1 MSQSIPLQEEPL
13 TTGTK
18 AGIGVGSAL
27 GALVLMGL
35 AVFIYKKLKREGS
48 ALTEH
53 ELAAKSR
60 IRTSEIEPGTPP
72 AGRDA
77 RLNARDRI
85 VANMKTE
92 MSGRKS
98 GRDDARRT
106 SEDRLP
112 LRYSG

>member
-1 MSQSIPLQEEPL
+1 MSQSSPTQENPL
-13 TTGTK
+13 TTGAK
-18 AGIGVGSAL
+18 AGIGVGTAL

-35 AVFIYKKLKREGS
+35 CVFIYKKLKREGS

-60 IRTSEIEPGTPP
+60 IPATEIEPGTPP

-77 RLNARDRI
+77 RPNARDRI
-85 VANMKTE
+85 VANMKAE
-92 MSGRKS
+92 MSGRKN
-98 GRDDARRT
+98 GRDDSRRT